1 MSDLALDCRDVTV
14 RFMSER
20 KARIEAALQAAFQ
33 PTELAVYDES
43 AMHAGHAG
51 ARPAGETHYSVLM
64 VAESLGG
71 KTRVA
76 RSREVHALLA
86 AEFGQGLHALA
97 LTLRTPD
104 EQARLTP

>member
-1 MSDLALDCRDVTV
+1 MTTRADRITALLAQNFAPSVLEVRD
-14 RFMSER
+14 
-20 KARIEAALQAAFQ
+20 
-33 PTELAVYDES
+33 DS